1 MIKGVIFDMDG
12 VLVDNR
18 DAHIEAFEIICRKY
32 GVPFD
37 REKFMPTF
45 GMTNDLILERLMPEV
60 IKTTDWKK
68 IAVEKE
74 NIYREIFERTI
85 APAKGLVDF
94 LKALKKEGYKTAV
107 GSSGNTPNVN
117 FVLDRCGIAGYF
129 DAIANGDMITRGKPD
144 PEVYLLAAKKL
155 ELAPGECI
163 VVEDAPVGIRAVTFG
178 RVQDLGI
185 RDINNMGAAM
195 APAAAATLLRYLTDT
210 NTQPQEFD
218 AICTGDLGHVGSQL
232 FRELLAAEGLLLK
245 NHVDC
250 GSLLYDAE
258 GQSVHSGASGPG
270 CCAAVLCGHL
280 LPRLERRGQ
289 RRVLFLATGALMS
302 QTTFLQKESIPAISH
317 LVELAAPE
325 EQNGGNT

>member
-37 REKFMPTF
+37 CEKFMPTF

-94 LKALKKEGYKTAV
+94 LNALKKEGYKTAV

-163 VVEDAPVGIRAVTFG
+163 VVEDAPVGIRAARSAGESVVAIASTF
-178 RVQDLGI
+178 RREDLSDYDILIDDFTQITPEDI
-185 RDINNMGAAM
+185 RN
-195 APAAAATLLRYLTDT
+195 
-210 NTQPQEFD
+210 
-218 AICTGDLGHVGSQL
+218 
-232 FRELLAAEGLLLK
+232 LK
-245 NHVDC
+245 
-250 GSLLYDAE
+250 
-258 GQSVHSGASGPG
+258 
-270 CCAAVLCGHL
+270 
-280 LPRLERRGQ
+280 
-289 RRVLFLATGALMS
+289 
-302 QTTFLQKESIPAISH
+302 K
-317 LVELAAPE
+317 
-325 EQNGGNT
+325 